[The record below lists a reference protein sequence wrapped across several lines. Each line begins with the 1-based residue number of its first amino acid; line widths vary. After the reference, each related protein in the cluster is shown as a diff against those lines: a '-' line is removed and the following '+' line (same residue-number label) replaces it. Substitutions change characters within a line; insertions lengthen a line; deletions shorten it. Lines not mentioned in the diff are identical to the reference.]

1 MRNTFSAYSVATD
14 NEKST
19 VTDIQLKLGNRNV
32 ANFHFEFLR
41 DIYLSCSLSFR
52 RYNLFGGPAECFLLR
67 LSVTDVAVHRK
78 NSSGNV
84 RYLRESLTSRI
95 FPFKPDKG
103 RAKKIPEFFRVFAT
117 MPELN

>member
-1 MRNTFSAYSVATD
+1 MGNTFSAYSVASD

-32 ANFHFEFLR
+32 ANFHFEFPR
-41 DIYLSCSLSFR
+41 DIYLSCGLFP
-52 RYNLFGGPAECFLLR
+52 RYNLFEGSAECFLFR

-84 RYLRESLTSRI
+84 RHLLRESLTSRI
-95 FPFKPDKG
+95 FPVKPDKG
-103 RAKKIPEFFRVFAT
+103 GAKRDPEFFRVFAT